1 MDVSK
6 AAEPF
11 QTKDHVQIFSKFGL
25 IDDHNA
31 QNWASPTLAPAAE
44 KLDPMCFA
52 GWAQPVDTEAGPW
65 PFYGKIVSPDRIDG
79 LLGGKSPH
87 RWNWRRAAK
96 ESP

>member
-44 KLDPMCFA
+44 KLD
-52 GWAQPVDTEAGPW
+52 GPW
-65 PFYGKIVSPDRIDG
+65 DSRFKGAETKWPYDDARSTIVTQGDRLFIHYVDNNSPCALQAGR
-79 LLGGKSPH
+79 S
-87 RWNWRRAAK
+87 R
-96 ESP
+96 